1 MFVQQEVTANL
12 QAAMHEVASNRA
24 EAFILLCH
32 LMAARHSEHK
42 KMQKLVT
49 QYKLHYLTK

>member
-1 MFVQQEVTANL
+1 MFVKQEVTANL
-12 QAAMHEVASNRA
+12 QAAMHEVASNSA

-32 LMAARHSEHK
+32 LMAARHSEHE

-49 QYKLHYLTK
+49 Q